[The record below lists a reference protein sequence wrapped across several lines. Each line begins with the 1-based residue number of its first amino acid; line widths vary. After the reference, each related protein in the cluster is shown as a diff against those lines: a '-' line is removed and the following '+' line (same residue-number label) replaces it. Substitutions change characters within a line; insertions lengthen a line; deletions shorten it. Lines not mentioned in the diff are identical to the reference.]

1 VNAGAGH
8 KLDQD
13 DFELFGLPRQ
23 FALNRSALD
32 ARWKDMQAQVH
43 PDRHAAGGAST
54 QRVAMQWSVRV
65 NEAYRRLRDPL
76 TRAAYLC
83 RLHGV
88 EVDLHGGAPMP
99 GVFLV
104 QQMQWREALDEARDS
119 ASIEALAD
127 AVAGERARRLAEI
140 ASTIDERR
148 DWSAAAEQ
156 VKALMFVERIARDVE
171 TRLDALND

>member
-1 VNAGAGH
+1 VNAGAGQ

-13 DFELFGLPRQ
+13 DFELFGLPRR
-23 FALNRSALD
+23 FALDRNELD

-43 PDRHAAGGAST
+43 PDRHAAAGAAT

-83 RLHGV
+83 HLHGV
-88 EVDLHGGAPMP
+88 DVDLHGKTAMP
-99 GVFLV
+99 GAFLV
-104 QQMQWREALDEARDS
+104 QQMQWREALDDARD
-119 ASIEALAD
+119 ALGVEALAD
-127 AVAGERARRLAEI
+127 EVARERARRLAEV
-140 ASTIDERR
+140 ATSIDEYH
-148 DWSAAAEQ
+148 DWRAAAEH

-171 TRLDALND
+171 VRLDALNV